1 MWKNK
6 KQFFHIA
13 LDYAE
18 LGIIQVIPS
27 AGLFRVESASV
38 RRALLALSRY
48 SA

>member
-27 AGLFRVESASV
+27 TGLFRVEWTSK
-38 RRALLALSRY
+38 LGTEIGTLFQG
-48 SA
+48 